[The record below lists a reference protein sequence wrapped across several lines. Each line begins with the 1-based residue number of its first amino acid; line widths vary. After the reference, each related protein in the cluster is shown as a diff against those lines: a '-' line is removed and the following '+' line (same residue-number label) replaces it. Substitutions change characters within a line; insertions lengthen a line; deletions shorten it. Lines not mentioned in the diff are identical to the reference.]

1 MVEDC
6 AVAAFVVFVGA
17 VAEDIRVVVGF
28 TAVVVEA
35 SVVKDSGVVVGE
47 IFSVAGGTENTG
59 MVVGFLAAVVEAS
72 VVEDCAVAV
81 GAALVA
87 VEGAVVVGEDMS
99 VVLGVTAVFV

>member
-1 MVEDC
+1 M
-6 AVAAFVVFVGA
+6 
-17 VAEDIRVVVGF
+17 
-28 TAVVVEA
+28 VVEA
-35 SVVKDSGVVVGE
+35 SVVEDSGVVGE

-99 VVLGVTAVFV
+99 VVWGVTAVFV